1 MAHGHNSPAPFGI
14 RTRPHELI
22 LFRGTG
28 DISVYNNDSVARE
41 GDNRFRRAT
50 PAAWAS
56 YDLTEDSNEI
66 RCRYDGP
73 AAQEIIQSRKTSL
86 GDIRREVGGRDF
98 GFPEIGDIGQAIG
111 DETS

>member
-28 DISVYNNDSVARE
+28 DITVYNNDSVTRE
-41 GDNRFRRAT
+41 RDNRFRRAT

-56 YDLTEDSNEI
+56 YDLTEDPNEMC
-66 RCRYDGP
+66 CRYDRP

-86 GDIRREVGGRDF
+86 GEIRREVSGRNLE
-98 GFPEIGDIGQAIG
+98 FPEIREIGQAYG
-111 DETS
+111 NETS